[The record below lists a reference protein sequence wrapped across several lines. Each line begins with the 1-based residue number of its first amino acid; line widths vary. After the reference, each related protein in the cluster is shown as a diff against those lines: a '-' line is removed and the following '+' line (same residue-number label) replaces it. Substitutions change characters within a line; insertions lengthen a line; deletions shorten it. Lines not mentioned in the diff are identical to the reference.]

1 MSSVKGCSNGE
12 CAAHKNKTLFK
23 ASMSYCPQRGG
34 AYRGMQVKEMLYAFG
49 RPL

>member
-23 ASMSYCPQRGG
+23 LLSPMRGG